1 MKLEITGGMGG
12 IVFMCGSADVLTAQ
26 GISAE
31 DHARGTSGNLPLT
44 PSGSSAV
51 ILGFLAKDLITAC
64 L

>member
-12 IVFMCGSADVLTAQ
+12 IVFMCGSADVLTAH
-26 GISAE
+26 GISE
-31 DHARGTSGNLPLT
+31 DDARGTSGNLPLT

>member
-1 MKLEITGGMGG
+1 MGG
-12 IVFMCGSADVLTAQ
+12 IVFMCGSADVLTAH
-26 GISAE
+26 GISE
-31 DHARGTSGNLPLT
+31 DDARGTSGNLPLT